1 MKQLDFTGGMPESET
16 KTLVVFV
23 DCHAS
28 HNVEIRVNE
37 YYERMFR
44 SFCKRY
50 GYKCCTRS
58 KRTEARSRLRGNDG
72 RMMEEQERTEAAT
85 SAPLSVRTTE
95 WRKVDGL
102 MQRRKAIHDRLV
114 ASAFDLSVR
123 TSMEKG
129 GWA

>member
-44 SFCKRY
+44 AFCKRY
-50 GYKCCTRS
+50 GYKCCIRS
-58 KRTEARSRLRGNDG
+58 KRTEARIA
-72 RMMEEQERTEAAT
+72 RMMEEQQRTEAAT
-85 SAPLSVRTTE
+85 SAPLSARTTE
-95 WRKVDGL
+95 WRKADSL
-102 MQRRKAIHDRLV
+102 MQRRKAIHDRMV

>member
-16 KTLVVFV
+16 RTLVVFV
-23 DCHAS
+23 DCHAN

-44 SFCKRY
+44 AFCKRY
-50 GYKCCTRS
+50 GYKCCIRS
-58 KRTEARSRLRGNDG
+58 KRTETRSRLRGNDG
-72 RMMEEQERTEAAT
+72 RMMEEQERTDT
-85 SAPLSVRTTE
+85 SASLSVSTTE
-95 WRKVDGL
+95 WRKADGL
-102 MQRRKAIHDRLV
+102 MQRRKAIHERQI
-114 ASAFDLSVR
+114 AAAFDLRVR

>member
-44 SFCKRY
+44 AFCKRY
-50 GYKCCTRS
+50 GYKCCIRS
-58 KRTEARSRLRGNDG
+58 KRTEARIA
-72 RMMEEQERTEAAT
+72 RMLEEQQRTDT
-85 SAPLSVRTTE
+85 SAPLSVSTTE
-95 WRKVDGL
+95 WRKADGL

-123 TSMEKG
+123 TSTTEG

>member
-1 MKQLDFTGGMPESET
+1 MPESET

-44 SFCKRY
+44 AFCKNQKL
-50 GYKCCTRS
+50 KCCIRS
-58 KRTEARSRLRGNDG
+58 KRTEARIA
-72 RMMEEQERTEAAT
+72 RMMEEQQRTEAGT
-85 SAPLSVRTTE
+85 SAPLSARTTE
-95 WRKVDGL
+95 WRKADSL
-102 MQRRKAIHDRLV
+102 SARRKAIHDRLV

>member
-44 SFCKRY
+44 AFCKRY

-58 KRTEARSRLRGNDG
+58 KRTEARIA
-72 RMMEEQERTEAAT
+72 RMMEEQERTEAAGT
-85 SAPLSVRTTE
+85 QPQ
-95 WRKVDGL
+95 WRKADGL

>member
-44 SFCKRY
+44 AFCKNQKL
-50 GYKCCTRS
+50 KCCIRS
-58 KRTEARSRLRGNDG
+58 KRTEARIRQ
-72 RMMEEQERTEAAT
+72 MEQQQRKGQQ
-85 SAPLSVRTTE
+85 PQ
-95 WRKVDGL
+95 WRKADSL
-102 MQRRKAIHDRLV
+102 SARRKAIHERQI
-114 ASAFDLSVR
+114 AAAFDLRVR
-123 TSMEKG
+123 TSMTEG

>member
-44 SFCKRY
+44 SFCKNQKL
-50 GYKCCTRS
+50 KCCIRS
-58 KRTEARSRLRGNDG
+58 KRTEARIA
-72 RMMEEQERTEAAT
+72 RMTEEQQRTEAAGT
-85 SAPLSVRTTE
+85 QPQ
-95 WRKVDGL
+95 WRKADSL
-102 MQRRKAIHDRLV
+102 MQRRKAVHDRQIET
-114 ASAFDLSVR
+114 AFDLKLR
-123 TSMEKG
+123 TSTVKG

>member
-44 SFCKRY
+44 AFCKNQKL
-50 GYKCCTRS
+50 KCCIRS
-58 KRTEARSRLRGNDG
+58 KRTEARIA
-72 RMMEEQERTEAAT
+72 RMMEEQQRTEAAGT
-85 SAPLSVRTTE
+85 QPQ
-95 WRKVDGL
+95 WRKADGL

-123 TSMEKG
+123 TSTTEG

>member
-44 SFCKRY
+44 RFCKRY
-50 GYKCCTRS
+50 GYKCCIRS
-58 KRTEARSRLRGNDG
+58 KRTEARIA
-72 RMMEEQERTEAAT
+72 RMMEEQQRTEAAT
-85 SAPLSVRTTE
+85 STTLSVRTTE
-95 WRKVDGL
+95 WRKADGL
-102 MQRRKAIHDRLV
+102 MQRRKAIHDRQIET
-114 ASAFDLSVR
+114 AFDLKLR
-123 TSMEKG
+123 TSTVKG

>member
-44 SFCKRY
+44 AFCKRY
-50 GYKCCTRS
+50 GYKCCIRS
-58 KRTEARSRLRGNDG
+58 KRTEARIA
-72 RMMEEQERTEAAT
+72 RMTEEQRRTDT

-95 WRKVDGL
+95 WRKGGTSALLSDRL

-114 ASAFDLSVR
+114 ASAFNLSVR
-123 TSMEKG
+123 TSTTEG
-129 GWA
+129 GQA

>member
-58 KRTEARSRLRGNDG
+58 KRTEARIKQ
-72 RMMEEQERTEAAT
+72 MEQQQRNGQQ
-85 SAPLSVRTTE
+85 PQ
-95 WRKVDGL
+95 WRKADGL

>member
-1 MKQLDFTGGMPESET
+1 MKQLDFTGGQPESET

-44 SFCKRY
+44 AFCKRY
-50 GYKCCTRS
+50 GYKCCIRS
-58 KRTEARSRLRGNDG
+58 KRTEG
-72 RMMEEQERTEAAT
+72 RIRQMEQQQRNGQK
-85 SAPLSVRTTE
+85 PQ
-95 WRKVDGL
+95 WRKADSL
-102 MQRRKAIHDRLV
+102 SARRKAIHERQI

>member
-1 MKQLDFTGGMPESET
+1 MKRLDFTGGMPESET

-44 SFCKRY
+44 AFCKNQKL
-50 GYKCCTRS
+50 KCCIRS
-58 KRTEARSRLRGNDG
+58 KRTEARIA
-72 RMMEEQERTEAAT
+72 RMMEEQQRTEAAT
-85 SAPLSVRTTE
+85 SAPLSVSTTE
-95 WRKVDGL
+95 WRKADSL
-102 MQRRKAIHDRLV
+102 MQRRKAIHDRMV

>member
-1 MKQLDFTGGMPESET
+1 MKQLDFTGGQPESET

-44 SFCKRY
+44 AFCKRY
-50 GYKCCTRS
+50 GYKCFIRNE
-58 KRTEARSRLRGNDG
+58 RTEARIKQ
-72 RMMEEQERTEAAT
+72 MEQQQRKGQQ
-85 SAPLSVRTTE
+85 PQ
-95 WRKVDGL
+95 WRKADSL
-102 MQRRKAIHDRLV
+102 SARRKAIHERQI
-114 ASAFDLSVR
+114 AAAFDLRVR
-123 TSMEKG
+123 TSTTEG

>member
-1 MKQLDFTGGMPESET
+1 MKRLDFTGGMPESET

-44 SFCKRY
+44 AFCKNQKL
-50 GYKCCTRS
+50 KCCTRS
-58 KRTEARSRLRGNDG
+58 KRTEARIA
-72 RMMEEQERTEAAT
+72 RMMEEQERTEAAGT
-85 SAPLSVRTTE
+85 QPQ
-95 WRKVDGL
+95 WRKADSL
-102 MQRRKAIHDRLV
+102 MQRGKAIHDRLV